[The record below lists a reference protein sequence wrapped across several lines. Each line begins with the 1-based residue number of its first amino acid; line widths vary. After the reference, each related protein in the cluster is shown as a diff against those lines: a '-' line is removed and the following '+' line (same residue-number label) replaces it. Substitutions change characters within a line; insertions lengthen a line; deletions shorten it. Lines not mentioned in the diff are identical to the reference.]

1 MAHDTSAPAHGG
13 GEHSHSAAR
22 YHITLIAL
30 LIGTAATVG
39 VYEIHLA
46 EPMAFIV
53 AMIIAVV
60 KASFVIL
67 FFMHLW
73 GEKNPYPLI
82 FVTSIFFVFVLIFFV
97 AADVST
103 RFPLARPAPANE
115 LPAIEQDESPEG
127 GEGSEHHY
135 KNSDYRSGQQNG
147 EEIGEQ
153 GLHNAPKPKPAAKS
167 PTSKSL
173 E

>member
-1 MAHDTSAPAHGG
+1 MAANPEAAHPE
-13 GEHSHSAAR
+13 EHAHSATR
-22 YHITLIAL
+22 YHLTLLAL
-30 LIGTAATVG
+30 LVGTALTVG
-39 VYEIHLA
+39 AYEMHFG

-53 AMIIAVV
+53 AMVIAIV
-60 KASFVIL
+60 KASCVIL

-115 LPAIEQDESPEG
+115 LPAVEEPETAPDVEGHSPRDNDRPET
-127 GEGSEHHY
+127 
-135 KNSDYRSGQQNG
+135 
-147 EEIGEQ
+147 GEQ
-153 GLHNAPKPKPAAKS
+153 GVHNTPKH
-167 PTSKSL
+167 
-173 E
+173 